1 MFDKIAEE
9 FNRTSDVV
17 VTGYQCFRKCK
28 NSESKQKEIEDNK
41 SKTGREKK
49 NLDVPQRDGRL
60 HGRQPNCKA
69 RLYI

>member
-28 NSESKQKEIEDNK
+28 NLESKQEEIEDNK

-49 NLDVPQRDGRL
+49 KPGSSSKRWKTAWETTQL
-60 HGRQPNCKA
+60 
-69 RLYI
+69 